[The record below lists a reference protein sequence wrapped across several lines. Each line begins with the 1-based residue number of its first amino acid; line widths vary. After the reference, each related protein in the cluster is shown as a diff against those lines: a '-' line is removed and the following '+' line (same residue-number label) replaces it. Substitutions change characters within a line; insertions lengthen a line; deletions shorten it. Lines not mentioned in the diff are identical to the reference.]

1 MVFWIGIFIAV
12 LFAYSAIKLGFYHAW
27 TMLFNLLVA
36 VYIAVRIGPVLEE
49 FFPAAVN
56 GQYGKT
62 LSLLAT
68 GTGTFLILQGIAY
81 VLLIGQF
88 EVTFP
93 RAVNII
99 GSGLMG
105 FMAGFLICSF
115 ATLIICTTPFSQQ
128 QYVKEIGLDT
138 KTFEETKMQSYLVG
152 LCKFMDIFVASGND
166 TVGVEKTIKD
176 LLIKP
181 VNNAVVDANARG
193 TSIRPTDPNNPNK
206 SSSANQS
213 TTTTPEAN
221 TIIPP

>member
-1 MVFWIGIFIAV
+1 M
-12 LFAYSAIKLGFYHAW
+12 S
-27 TMLFNLLVA
+27 
-36 VYIAVRIGPVLEE
+36 
-49 FFPAAVN
+49 

-62 LSLLAT
+62 ISLLAT
-68 GTGTFLILQGIAY
+68 ATGTFLLLQGIAY

-128 QYVKEIGLDT
+128 QYVKEIGLDA
-138 KTFEETKMQSYLVG
+138 KTFEEAKMQSYMVRW
-152 LCKFMDIFVASGND
+152 CKFMDTLVASDNG
-166 TVGVEKTIKD
+166 TVGMEKTIKE

-181 VNNAVVDANARG
+181 VNNTVADANANG
-193 TSIRPTDPNNPNK
+193 GLKQPNNANEPNNYMNPA
-206 SSSANQS
+206 SVRTS
-213 TTTTPEAN
+213 PEPN
-221 TIIPP
+221 NIIPP